1 MTEERESE
9 TAINVD
15 GGMAM
20 SYRLPQGRMLRIQ
33 RALGWTL
40 HCDGGVVHLTQQG
53 DARDIVLGAG
63 GAAAL
68 ATNGRVLLDAHGDAH
83 LRLAPPAL
91 RRDGLC
97 IGWRA
102 VDVLR
107 PAVVPVVRLLA
118 ARRHGATA
126 PELPLSY
133 EAVFRDPRLLEN
145 LVARAHRER
154 NEAIAAA
161 FAGVL
166 LVAARGGVVACRSFV
181 RISCA
186 VAQKVKQMA
195 AGPRLQLPSVAETFA
210 ARIFLRS
217 RTWH

>member
-83 LRLAPPAL
+83 LRLAPP
-91 RRDGLC
+91 G
-97 IGWRA
+97 
-102 VDVLR
+102 
-107 PAVVPVVRLLA
+107 
-118 ARRHGATA
+118 
-126 PELPLSY
+126 
-133 EAVFRDPRLLEN
+133 
-145 LVARAHRER
+145 
-154 NEAIAAA
+154 
-161 FAGVL
+161 
-166 LVAARGGVVACRSFV
+166 
-181 RISCA
+181 
-186 VAQKVKQMA
+186 
-195 AGPRLQLPSVAETFA
+195 TFA
-210 ARIFLRS
+210 ATAASPLGRRARCKAAGSAPAWRNGTRVAAELRS
-217 RTWH
+217 SFP